1 VNDRIHCIR
10 RVIGAVIGSVAI
22 ALLTFATPCAVA
34 QSRLLH
40 SIVSTE
46 WGFITEISTAWS
58 DDALAV
64 FHTQPIV
71 NPWTD
76 LAVTPGGECKIT
88 TAGYATDPS
97 DPGHKL
103 LHAVIIAAFLHHKPV
118 RFLVQGCAYDKPRII
133 SVDVRDSLT

>member
-1 VNDRIHCIR
+1 MNTRIHRNR
-10 RVIGAVIGSVAI
+10 RVIGAVAGSVAA
-22 ALLTFATPCAVA
+22 ALLTFVTPSAVA
-34 QSRLLH
+34 QVHLH
-40 SIVSTE
+40 AIVPSE

-64 FHTQPIV
+64 FHSQPIV
-71 NPWTD
+71 NPWTSFGINP
-76 LAVTPGGECKIT
+76 VGECKIT

-103 LHAVIIAAFLHHKPV
+103 HHALIMAAFLHHKPV
-118 RFLVQGCAYDKPRII
+118 RFLLQGCAYDKPRII

>member
-1 VNDRIHCIR
+1 VNARIHRIR
-10 RVIGAVIGSVAI
+10 RVIGAVIGSVAP
-22 ALLTFATPCAVA
+22 ALLIFATPSAVA
-34 QSRLLH
+34 QLRQLH
-40 SIVSTE
+40 PIVASE

-76 LAVTPGGECKIT
+76 LSVTPGGECRVT
-88 TAGYATDPS
+88 NAGYATDPS

-118 RFLVQGCAYDKPRII
+118 RFVIQGCAYDKPRII
-133 SVDVRDSLT
+133 SADVRDSLT